1 MNPQM
6 LEQLASQRNADLRA
20 AAAQRQRAAEAP
32 VNQHSFRER
41 TGWTL
46 IHLGLRLA
54 VQPGQQSAIRPRP
67 ARS

>member
-1 MNPQM
+1 MHPHT
-6 LEQLASQRNADLRA
+6 LEGLA
-20 AAAQRQRAAEAP
+20 RQRRAELRKSASKHRIAQLSEP
-32 VNQHSFRER
+32 HESIRVR

-54 VQPGQQSAIRPRP
+54 VQPAQRQAVAPRP

>member
-6 LEQLASQRNADLRA
+6 LEGLARQRRVELYQDAIQRPVSHRSEPLASIR
-20 AAAQRQRAAEAP
+20 
-32 VNQHSFRER
+32 VR

-54 VQPGQQSAIRPRP
+54 VQPAQRAAVTPRP